1 MTYEEF
7 FGKRLAQLRISKNI
21 SAREMSLALGQNC
34 SYINRIENQKTFPS
48 MQAFFY
54 ICEYLEI
61 SPKDFFDMQFQEPVK
76 LNELIPILE
85 KLNKE
90 QLNTVYTV
98 ANSLYLST
106 GNSHATYT
114 HIDRQK

>member
-1 MTYEEF
+1 MTYEDF

-34 SYINRIENQKTFPS
+34 SYINRIENQKAFPS

-61 SPKDFFDMQFQEPVK
+61 SPKDFFDMQMQEPGR
-76 LNELIPILE
+76 LYELIPILE
-85 KLNKE
+85 KLNRE
-90 QLNTVYTV
+90 QLNTVYAV
-98 ANSLYLST
+98 ANSLQQA
-106 GNSHATYT
+106 NSKS
-114 HIDRQK
+114 RQFTAPRN